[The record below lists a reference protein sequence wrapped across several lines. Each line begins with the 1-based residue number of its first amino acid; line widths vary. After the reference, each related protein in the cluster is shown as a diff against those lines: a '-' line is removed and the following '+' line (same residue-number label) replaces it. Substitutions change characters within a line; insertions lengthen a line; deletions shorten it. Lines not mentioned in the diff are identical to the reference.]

1 MNSFWEENIIF
12 RLLKEMSER
21 AEKEPSEFIRQTLIF
36 LFPFL
41 LLAAILSFKLSKMID
56 STKENELK
64 LAQMKKDRN
73 KTKKN
78 S

>member
-1 MNSFWEENIIF
+1 MSSFWDDNIIY
-12 RLLKEMSER
+12 RLIKEMAQA
-21 AEKEPSEFIRQTLIF
+21 AENEPTEFIRQTFMF

-56 STKENELK
+56 STRENELK
-64 LAQMKKDRN
+64 LAQMKKER
-73 KTKKN
+73 TKKKL